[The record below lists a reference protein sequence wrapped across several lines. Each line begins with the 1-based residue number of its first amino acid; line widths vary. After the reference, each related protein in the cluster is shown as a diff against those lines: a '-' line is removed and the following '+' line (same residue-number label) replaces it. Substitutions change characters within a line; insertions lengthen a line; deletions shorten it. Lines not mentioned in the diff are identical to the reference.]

1 MRVILLFAL
10 FFASLSAASAQE
22 IRRAEYFFDTDPG
35 PGNGTPLSVAFPA
48 YNVFLENNVTTSGLI
63 AGNHIL
69 YIRTCTSDGI
79 WSLSEGRAFT
89 IVPSIIAAEY
99 FVDTDPGVGNGTS
112 ISPGSVSDS
121 LNWNFS
127 FPTAGIAPGSHLLY
141 VRTRS
146 SAGVW
151 SLSEGRAFTVVPS
164 IIAAEYFVDTD
175 PGVGNGTSI
184 STGSVSDSLSW
195 NFSFPTAG
203 IAPGSHLLYVRTRS
217 SAGVWSI
224 SEGRAFT
231 IVPSIIAAEYF
242 VDTDPGVGAG
252 NTLTIATP
260 ADSVNTTF
268 TIPTTGLPAGT
279 HRLYIR
285 TKNSEGVW
293 SLSEPRI
300 INLSTDPGLTVKLFI
315 EGFYL
320 GAGQMAAVL
329 DPDNRPQVCDS
340 ITIALADTVPP
351 YNILSSSSTVIY
363 TDGSVQLVYPT
374 EYFGRSY
381 YVVIRHRNTIETW
394 SKYPVS
400 LRNNMVLFDF
410 TTAPLF

>member
-1 MRVILLFAL
+1 
-10 FFASLSAASAQE
+10 
-22 IRRAEYFFDTDPG
+22 
-35 PGNGTPLSVAFPA
+35 
-48 YNVFLENNVTTSGLI
+48 
-63 AGNHIL
+63 
-69 YIRTCTSDGI
+69 
-79 WSLSEGRAFT
+79 
-89 IVPSIIAAEY
+89 
-99 FVDTDPGVGNGTS
+99 
-112 ISPGSVSDS
+112 
-121 LNWNFS
+121 
-127 FPTAGIAPGSHLLY
+127 LLY

-151 SLSEGRAFTVVPS
+151 SL
-164 IIAAEYFVDTD
+164 
-175 PGVGNGTSI
+175 
-184 STGSVSDSLSW
+184 
-195 NFSFPTAG
+195 
-203 IAPGSHLLYVRTRS
+203 
-217 SAGVWSI
+217 

>member
-1 MRVILLFAL
+1 
-10 FFASLSAASAQE
+10 
-22 IRRAEYFFDTDPG
+22 
-35 PGNGTPLSVAFPA
+35 
-48 YNVFLENNVTTSGLI
+48 
-63 AGNHIL
+63 
-69 YIRTCTSDGI
+69 
-79 WSLSEGRAFT
+79 
-89 IVPSIIAAEY
+89 
-99 FVDTDPGVGNGTS
+99 
-112 ISPGSVSDS
+112 
-121 LNWNFS
+121 
-127 FPTAGIAPGSHLLY
+127 LLY

-151 SLSEGRAFTVVPS
+151 SLSEGRAFTIVPS

-217 SAGVWSI
+217 SAGVWSL